1 MTHKIFHAADLH
13 LGMAFRG
20 KSTSVKDVLK
30 EDRFNALQN
39 IVNDANSNE
48 ASFLV
53 LAGDTFDT
61 VNVSQEVIA
70 RAVKIL
76 GGFLGEAV
84 LVLPGNHDWYEFAEN
99 TLWQKF
105 KRAAAKLP
113 KIQVLHLEE
122 VYTFELNDTKFN
134 FYPGCCL
141 SQHSAE
147 HAIGWIQNE
156 EKDLSAFNIGIAHGN
171 VAGMALDTEGDYFT
185 MGEQDFNNAGLDLFL
200 LGHVHVPFP
209 VVSPVLTK
217 PTYFMPGTSSK
228 FSMGKKGNGTYWVI
242 ESDGKTFKSADL
254 RVSSEIEHLDWSY
267 ETVNSAFEV
276 DQLITKIQALPA
288 EMRLLRLHISGR
300 LTSAEIQSCRE
311 SLINFEGN
319 FIEFKWS
326 DSLQLQIDQTFINTA
341 YVPNSLE
348 YKLLNS
354 LAEEDPTGLAL
365 NLAYDLVSNP
375 Q

>member
-1 MTHKIFHAADLH
+1 MNHKIFHAADLH
-13 LGMAFRG
+13 LGMAFRD
-20 KSTSVKDVLK
+20 KSSTIKDVLK
-30 EDRFNALQN
+30 EDRFNALQK
-39 IVNDANSNE
+39 IINDSNKNE

-61 VNVSQEVIA
+61 VNVSLEVIT

-105 KRAAAKLP
+105 KKAATKLP
-113 KIQVLHLEE
+113 KIHVLHLEE
-122 VYTFELNDTKFN
+122 VHSFELNETKFN

-141 SQHSAE
+141 SQHSAD

-156 EKDLSAFNIGIAHGN
+156 EKDPSSVNIGIAHGN
-171 VAGMALDTEGDYFT
+171 VSGLALDTEGNYFT
-185 MGEQDFNNAGLDLFL
+185 MNEKDFSVAGLDFFL

-209 VVSPVLTK
+209 VVTPVLTK
-217 PTYFMPGTSSK
+217 PTFFMPGTPAK
-228 FSMGKKGNGTYWVI
+228 FSMGKRGNGTYWVI
-242 ESDGKTFKSADL
+242 ESEGKTFKCAEL
-254 RVSSEIEHLDWSY
+254 RVSSEIEHLDWSN

-288 EMRLLRLHISGR
+288 DMRLLRLHVSGR

-311 SLINFEGN
+311 RLITLEGS

-326 DSLQLQIDQTFINTA
+326 DSLQLQIDQTFINAA

-365 NLAYDLVSNP
+365 NLAYDLVSNS